1 MALGPFEPGAVSN
14 ETLADGQRDESRFG
28 EIAGVNENVGTV
40 ILGSQKSEAAICE
53 KSFDSTCIHVA
64 FLIVGWLMV
73 DVVMLHAVALGRRA
87 FETEPPRSC
96 RVLSR
101 TRHICQCVR
110 YAESSHR

>member
-53 KSFDSTCIHVA
+53 KSFDSTCIH
-64 FLIVGWLMV
+64 
-73 DVVMLHAVALGRRA
+73 ALGAYRQHPQDLLPVVA
-87 FETEPPRSC
+87 
-96 RVLSR
+96 
-101 TRHICQCVR
+101 
-110 YAESSHR
+110 